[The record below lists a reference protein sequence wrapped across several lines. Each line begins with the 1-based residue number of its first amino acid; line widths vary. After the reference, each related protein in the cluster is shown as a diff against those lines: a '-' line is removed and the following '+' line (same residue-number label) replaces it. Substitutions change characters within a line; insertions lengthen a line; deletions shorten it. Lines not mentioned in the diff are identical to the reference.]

1 MSPTRPRL
9 FLVDTFGLI
18 FRAFY
23 GRARSP
29 LPGLRTAA
37 GLPTEAVYVFN
48 NMLKRLIEDYDP
60 DYLVAVWEGHGPTFR
75 EKIFPEYKANREEMP
90 ADLATQLPYIG
101 ELLQCWNIE
110 VATEDG
116 YEADDTIALLA
127 RQAAEHD
134 LETWIVSAD
143 KDLMQLVGNDV
154 IQLNPMKDERYG
166 PADVKQFLGV
176 EPDRVTDYLALMG
189 DSVDNIPG
197 APGIG
202 KKGAEQLIDEFG
214 DIEDIIRHAGEVKR
228 KAYRESL
235 ENHADQIRLSKHL
248 ATLDTSGSL
257 RLDLEA
263 VKQRPPDT
271 QQLIALYRK
280 LEFKSLAVQLEAG
293 AATAEAEASVRAFES
308 AEQFAEWTKGAS
320 GPLAIAVAQAPAQE
334 PVIGECGGIGF
345 ASRDGELRLLPADFT
360 QHAKELF
367 ASEDQDFWVHDWKS
381 AIHSLDSMGVDFPN
395 ASDDTMLMAFLV
407 DSSRTN
413 YSIEKTVERRLGTI
427 WKPNAGVSAG
437 QVRQLREQLRREIDE
452 AKLTNLYETIELPL
466 APVLARMEAAGVL
479 LDPSVLT
486 DLSARLEHRIED
498 LGREIHDLAGR
509 TFNIGSPKQLGEI
522 LYDHLGLR
530 APRKRGKTKALSTAS
545 DILESLANDHPVPL
559 KVLEWR
565 QHSKLKNTY
574 VDVLPEL
581 VGTDGRLHTTFNPT
595 GSATGRLSSLNPNLQ
610 NIPARTELGRE
621 IRKAFVAAEG
631 TTFLAAD
638 YSQIELRVLA
648 HMSGDPKLVA
658 AFQSGDDIH
667 TLTASEVLDID
678 PALVGPEERY
688 RAKAVNFGIIYGL
701 SAFGLAK
708 QLGIPQRHAKD
719 YIDLYFER
727 YGTIKDFIART
738 IERTKEI
745 GFSQTMFGRRRPVT
759 DLESKNSMARGL
771 AERIAVNSPIQG
783 TAADLIKK
791 AMVSTDNAI
800 RTAGFGA
807 RMLLQVHD
815 ELVLEVP
822 HAEVRAVGRLLKEE
836 MEGAAQLD
844 VPLVADIKSGPNWR
858 DMLPIE

>member
-293 AATAEAEASVRAFES
+293 
-308 AEQFAEWTKGAS
+308 
-320 GPLAIAVAQAPAQE
+320 
-334 PVIGECGGIGF
+334 
-345 ASRDGELRLLPADFT
+345 LR
-360 QHAKELF
+360 
-367 ASEDQDFWVHDWKS
+367 
-381 AIHSLDSMGVDFPN
+381 
-395 ASDDTMLMAFLV
+395 
-407 DSSRTN
+407 
-413 YSIEKTVERRLGTI
+413 
-427 WKPNAGVSAG
+427 
-437 QVRQLREQLRREIDE
+437 
-452 AKLTNLYETIELPL
+452 
-466 APVLARMEAAGVL
+466 
-479 LDPSVLT
+479 
-486 DLSARLEHRIED
+486 
-498 LGREIHDLAGR
+498 
-509 TFNIGSPKQLGEI
+509 
-522 LYDHLGLR
+522 
-530 APRKRGKTKALSTAS
+530 
-545 DILESLANDHPVPL
+545 
-559 KVLEWR
+559 
-565 QHSKLKNTY
+565 
-574 VDVLPEL
+574 
-581 VGTDGRLHTTFNPT
+581 
-595 GSATGRLSSLNPNLQ
+595 
-610 NIPARTELGRE
+610 
-621 IRKAFVAAEG
+621 
-631 TTFLAAD
+631 
-638 YSQIELRVLA
+638 
-648 HMSGDPKLVA
+648 
-658 AFQSGDDIH
+658 
-667 TLTASEVLDID
+667 
-678 PALVGPEERY
+678 
-688 RAKAVNFGIIYGL
+688 
-701 SAFGLAK
+701 
-708 QLGIPQRHAKD
+708 
-719 YIDLYFER
+719 
-727 YGTIKDFIART
+727 
-738 IERTKEI
+738 
-745 GFSQTMFGRRRPVT
+745 RRRPRQRPRVRNRP
-759 DLESKNSMARGL
+759 SR
-771 AERIAVNSPIQG
+771 
-783 TAADLIKK
+783 
-791 AMVSTDNAI
+791 
-800 RTAGFGA
+800 FG
-807 RMLLQVHD
+807 
-815 ELVLEVP
+815 
-822 HAEVRAVGRLLKEE
+822 
-836 MEGAAQLD
+836 
-844 VPLVADIKSGPNWR
+844 
-858 DMLPIE
+858 